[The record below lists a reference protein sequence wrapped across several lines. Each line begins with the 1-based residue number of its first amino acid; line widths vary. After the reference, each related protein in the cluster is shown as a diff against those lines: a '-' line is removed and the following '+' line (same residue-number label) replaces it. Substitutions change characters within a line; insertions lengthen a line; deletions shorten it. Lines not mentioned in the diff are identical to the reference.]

1 MGRVAAYNGGF
12 NFVNGNNFLLHAS
25 DHQAGLPAS
34 GDAGAQGYANFD
46 ILGYTQTGATVDGV
60 SATVPPAPTP
70 FSPPLDQITTTSMR
84 YRFNSA
90 GDGGSPITSWAA
102 QYDTYADFRYGVI
115 IASSGTSVVGGLN
128 PGTTYY
134 WRSRGQNAIGVGP
147 WSAVSQATTL
157 PSVPP
162 GLTVS
167 PSLSGLEATVTMT
180 PPGGISG
187 VTEYNYEYRVFASG
201 TSVPGTST
209 TGVVTVTGLT
219 PGTSYEW
226 RANAEIGQTYTSPWT
241 EWQAVLQPNPN
252 TNPGDYFDG
261 STTDTPYSNYSWT
274 GAANN
279 STSTSVAP
287 IPTAWE
293 GFTTG
298 GSCVVSARRPVAG
311 TGLMPLAQR
320 SSRTRPAL
328 ASSASAGCMR
338 QSLPGTRSTTAPCT

>member
-1 MGRVAAYNGGF
+1 MATGVAAFPNRPFNLRIEVWYNWQSGLTASIHVELWVDKTAYSPTQSSSGSSFEVYVDGAGRVAAYNGGF
-12 NFVNGNNFLLHAS
+12 DFVNGNNFLLHAS
-25 DHQAGLPAS
+25 DHQVGLPAS

-60 SATVPPAPTP
+60 SATAPPAPTP

-162 GLTVS
+162 GLSVS
-167 PSLSGLEATVTMT
+167 PSLSGLEATLDHDAAWW
-180 PPGGISG
+180 
-187 VTEYNYEYRVFASG
+187 NLRRDRVQLR
-201 TSVPGTST
+201 VPGLRLRHFN
-209 TGVVTVTGLT
+209 TGDQRDRCRDRHWLD
-219 PGTSYEW
+219 
-226 RANAEIGQTYTSPWT
+226 PWH
-241 EWQAVLQPNPN
+241 VLR
-252 TNPGDYFDG
+252 
-261 STTDTPYSNYSWT
+261 
-274 GAANN
+274 
-279 STSTSVAP
+279 VAR
-287 IPTAWE
+287 E
-293 GFTTG
+293 
-298 GSCVVSARRPVAG
+298 RRN
-311 TGLMPLAQR
+311 R
-320 SSRTRPAL
+320 
-328 ASSASAGCMR
+328 
-338 QSLPGTRSTTAPCT
+338 